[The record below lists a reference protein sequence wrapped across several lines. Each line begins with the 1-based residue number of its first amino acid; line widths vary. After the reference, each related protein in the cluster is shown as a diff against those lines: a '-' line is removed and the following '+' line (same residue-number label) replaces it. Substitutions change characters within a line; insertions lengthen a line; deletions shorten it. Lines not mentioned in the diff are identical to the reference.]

1 MKLTMQI
8 DGHEYTATTEHA
20 SSSHGIPVVLRDG
33 RLTDIRAEYT
43 ADDTPTSHP
52 LDILAEA
59 AGVWCG
65 PRTREALHD
74 LAGEMLAEVKR
85 PVGAD
90 YDRVIAEFKRRRDG
104 LGHARTDAAVV
115 RRCR

>member
-33 RLTDIRAEYT
+33 EITDIQAEYT
-43 ADDTPTSHP
+43 ADEAATCHP
-52 LDILAEA
+52 LDSLAEA
-59 AGVWCG
+59 AGVWG
-65 PRTREALHD
+65 GWRTREALHA
-74 LAGEMLAEVKR
+74 LAGEMLAEVPQ

-90 YDRVIAEFKRRRDG
+90 YDRVIAEFQRRSKD
-104 LGHARTDAAVV
+104 
-115 RRCR
+115 

>member
-33 RLTDIRAEYT
+33 EITDIRAEYT

-52 LDILAEA
+52 LDLLAEA
-59 AGVWCG
+59 AGVGGGW
-65 PRTREALHD
+65 RIREALHA
-74 LAGEMLAEVKR
+74 LAGEMLAEVPQ

-90 YDRVIAEFKRRRDG
+90 YDRVIAEFQRRR
-104 LGHARTDAAVV
+104 TAA
-115 RRCR
+115 